1 MQNSLWILL
10 LSTASVAFF
19 HSLAP
24 DHWMPFAAIGRA
36 QKWTKSRLLWVTFLA
51 GLGHV
56 GISVLVGMIGIVLGF
71 SLARLEG
78 IEGHRGAIVLWL
90 LIGFGIA
97 YMIWGIKKGREHS
110 HSHSHIDGEKL
121 KSKKVAVWTL
131 FAIFILGPCEPL
143 VPLVFLGYNYGYA
156 GIIAV
161 SLIFSIITI
170 VMMLAQSLLAF
181 MGVQLIKHDFA
192 ERYSHAF
199 AGLVITLTGIS
210 VMVLGI

>member
-1 MQNSLWILL
+1 MQNSIWILL
-10 LSTASVAFF
+10 ISTASVAFF
-19 HSLAP
+19 HALAP
-24 DHWMPFAAIGRA
+24 DHWMPFAAIGKA
-36 QKWTKSRLLWVTFLA
+36 QKWNKPKLLWITFLA

-56 GISVLVGMIGIVLGF
+56 GISVLVGMIGILLGF
-71 SLARLEG
+71 SISKLEG
-78 IEGHRGAIVLWL
+78 VEGHRGEIVLWL
-90 LIGFGIA
+90 LIGFGLA
-97 YMIWGIKKGREHS
+97 YMIWGIKKGRDHK
-110 HSHSHIDGEKL
+110 HAHIDEEKL
-121 KSKKVAVWTL
+121 KSKTIAVWTL

-181 MGVQLIKHDFA
+181 MGIQFIKHDFA
-192 ERYSHAF
+192 EKYSHAF
-199 AGLVITLTGIS
+199 AGLVIALTGVF

>member
-19 HSLAP
+19 HALAP
-24 DHWMPFAAIGRA
+24 DHWMPFAAIGKA
-36 QKWTKSRLLWVTFLA
+36 QKWSKPKLLWVTFIA

-56 GISVLVGMIGIVLGF
+56 GISVLVGMIGIFLGF

-90 LIGFGIA
+90 LIGFGLA

-110 HSHSHIDGEKL
+110 HSHINEEKL
-121 KSKKVAVWTL
+121 KSKTVAVWTL

-161 SLIFSIITI
+161 SLIFSVITI
-170 VMMLAQSLLAF
+170 VMMLTQSMLAF
-181 MGVQLIKHDFA
+181 MGIQLIRHNFA

-199 AGLVITLTGIS
+199 AGLVIALTGVF

>member
-1 MQNSLWILL
+1 VQNSIWILL
-10 LSTASVAFF
+10 ISTASVAFF
-19 HSLAP
+19 HALAP
-24 DHWMPFAAIGRA
+24 DHWMPFAVMGKA
-36 QKWTKSRLLWVTFLA
+36 QKWSKARLLWITFIA

-56 GISVLVGMIGIVLGF
+56 GISVLVGVIGILLGF
-71 SLARLEG
+71 SLAKLEG

-97 YMIWGIKKGREHS
+97 YMIWGIKKGREHK
-110 HSHSHIDGEKL
+110 HAHIDEEKF
-121 KSKKVAVWTL
+121 KSKTIAVWTL

-156 GIIAV
+156 GVIAV
-161 SLIFSIITI
+161 SVIFSIITI
-170 VMMLAQSLLAF
+170 VMMLGQSLLAF
-181 MGVQLIKHDFA
+181 MGVQLVKHEFA

-199 AGLVITLTGIS
+199 AGLVITLTGVS